1 MAIRYLNVKNSNGV
15 ETIDQLDSE
24 DFNSYREFIDEVKRL
39 INEYRAANSC
49 FSGVYTSQRCSKDW
63 K

>member
-1 MAIRYLNVKNSNGV
+1 MAIRYLNIKNSNGV

-24 DFNSYREFIDEVKRL
+24 DFNSYKEFRAELKQL
-39 INEYRAANSC
+39 INEYRMAGSY
-49 FSGVYTSQRCSKDW
+49 FSGVYTSQRCTKDW